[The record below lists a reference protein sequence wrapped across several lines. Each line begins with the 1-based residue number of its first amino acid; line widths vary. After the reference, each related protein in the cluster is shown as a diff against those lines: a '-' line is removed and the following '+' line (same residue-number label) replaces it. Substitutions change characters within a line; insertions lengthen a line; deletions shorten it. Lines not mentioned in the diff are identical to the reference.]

1 IIFHVHPG
9 GSCSLL
15 PGEVHLWLATVDHV
29 PDLSL
34 SAAEQIKLSA
44 MKLPF
49 VARRFESTRKLLRYL
64 LRAYLNCPD
73 GHIEKTDQGKPFLP
87 EFPEFHFNVT
97 HSKKMI
103 MVALSRGPVGVDL
116 ERMRELDVLA
126 VAKRFFSPQ
135 ELFFLQ
141 NLSSKSTD
149 AANNCVAPVL
159 ASSSISYTLSRCA
172 PSTPC
177 SSQASATLKTGSQ
190 EEDQAQNQPT
200 FFKLWTAKEAALKAD
215 GGGIASGMKNNVA
228 AMEDGNVSSIILGKR
243 SWKIS
248 SWNLSEGGEI
258 FFGAVA
264 TSFVPAV
271 IHWYDLRTF
280 DKINS

>member
-1 IIFHVHPG
+1 MKNAICFENNKNIIFHVHPG

-34 SAAEQIKLSA
+34 SVAEQIKLSA

-116 ERMRELDVLA
+116 ERMRELDVVA

-135 ELFFLQ
+135 ELL
-141 NLSSKSTD
+141 L
-149 AANNCVAPVL
+149 L
-159 ASSSISYTLSRCA
+159 
-172 PSTPC
+172 
-177 SSQASATLKTGSQ
+177 Q
-190 EEDQAQNQPT
+190 EESEAQNQPT

-248 SWNLSEGGEI
+248 SWNLSEGGGI